1 MILASASPRRVELM
15 ARAGYHC
22 RVVPADIDESRDP
35 DEPAVGLVA
44 RLARAK
50 ALAVLGRALPN
61 EIVVAADT
69 VVAFD
74 GRVLGKPRTEREA
87 ASMLAALSGREHH
100 VSTGCALALVD
111 GSGTVTCDTFV
122 DTTAVEFY
130 RLSEAEV
137 DAYVASG
144 EPMDKA
150 GAYGIQGLG
159 GMFVKGINGNY
170 DTVVGLPVAE
180 LSRRMRAFVGSLA
193 VSRDE

>member
-15 ARAGYHC
+15 ARAGYDC
-22 RVVPADIDESRDP
+22 RVVPADIDESHGP
-35 DEPAVGLVA
+35 DEPAIGLVA

-50 ALAVLGRALPN
+50 ALAVLDRALPN

-69 VVAFD
+69 VVALD
-74 GRVLGKPRTEREA
+74 DRALGKPRTKREA
-87 ASMLAALSGREHH
+87 ASMLSSLSGREHH

-111 GSGTVTCDTFV
+111 GEGRTACDTFV
-122 DTTAVEFY
+122 DTTAVTFY
-130 RLSEAEV
+130 RLSEAEI

-180 LSRRMRAFVGSLA
+180 LSRRMRSFVRSLA
-193 VSRDE
+193 VSRN

>member
-87 ASMLAALSGREHH
+87 ASMLPPCPAA
-100 VSTGCALALVD
+100 STT
-111 GSGTVTCDTFV
+111 SP
-122 DTTAVEFY
+122 
-130 RLSEAEV
+130 R
-137 DAYVASG
+137 DA
-144 EPMDKA
+144 P
-150 GAYGIQGLG
+150 
-159 GMFVKGINGNY
+159 
-170 DTVVGLPVAE
+170 LP
-180 LSRRMRAFVGSLA
+180 LWTDRA
-193 VSRDE
+193 R